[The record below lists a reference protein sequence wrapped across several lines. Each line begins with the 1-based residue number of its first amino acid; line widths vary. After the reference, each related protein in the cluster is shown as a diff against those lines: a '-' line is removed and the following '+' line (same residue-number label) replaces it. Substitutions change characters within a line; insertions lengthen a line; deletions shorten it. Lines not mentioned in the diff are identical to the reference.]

1 MHTWPS
7 KRVMKTST
15 SWRYTPPKGLAGKD
29 LQEWYASER
38 DYKRTMLDIV
48 IKEPK
53 NASKLT
59 K

>member
-1 MHTWPS
+1 
-7 KRVMKTST
+7 MKTST